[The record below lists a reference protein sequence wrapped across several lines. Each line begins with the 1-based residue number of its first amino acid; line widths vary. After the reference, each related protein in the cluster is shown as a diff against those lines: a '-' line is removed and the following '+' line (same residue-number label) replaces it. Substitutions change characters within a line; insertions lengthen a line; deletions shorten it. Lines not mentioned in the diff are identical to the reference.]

1 MWSHYLAQHP
11 GLKIYHLLMRTW
23 ESLMSQNPK
32 TCPRGQELQCHE
44 EGVAPRTVTQTPG
57 YTGAENKPS
66 EWCQRAVKAP
76 LFPAT
81 PVSNQSSKEI
91 KTTDT
96 HTTRMEV
103 TAQVAGRPLCSP
115 SREAVCVEA
124 GGGETRVP
132 AKPGA
137 RRNQRPQSLLSAPY
151 RLLAPTAM

>member
-32 TCPRGQELQCHE
+32 IGPRGQEPQCHE

-66 EWCQRAVKAP
+66 EWCWRAVKAP

-91 KTTDT
+91 KTTNT

-115 SREAVCVEA
+115 SREAVCVSQPNRVSGGIRGHRASSQHPTGCWPPQRCEA
-124 GGGETRVP
+124 QP
-132 AKPGA
+132 K
-137 RRNQRPQSLLSAPY
+137 
-151 RLLAPTAM
+151 